1 MSAHRPTGALQTRP
15 PLDRARSLDAR
26 PIVNDGLR
34 LERQPDGTLHLVVR
48 MPRRSG
54 LFARFLPPIVEKRV
68 QLDEL
73 GSFVFDQ
80 IDGTRSV
87 REILDAFVARYRN
100 NRREAEYMVTTF
112 LRQLT
117 ERRLITL
124 VIP

>member
-1 MSAHRPTGALQTRP
+1 
-15 PLDRARSLDAR
+15 
-26 PIVNDGLR
+26 
-34 LERQPDGTLHLVVR
+34 